1 MNQTEKTRLDRIEE
15 KIDKLADAVVSIARA
30 EEKIH
35 SLDEKVI
42 TIWSSMDDLHGKFD
56 SLEERLR
63 EVESVT
69 DDAKNKL
76 QFISTLF
83 WTIIAAAAAGIASA
97 YAWFGGG
104 SGQQ

>member
-83 WTIIAAAAAGIASA
+83 CESMYYIL
-97 YAWFGGG
+97 
-104 SGQQ
+104 Q

>member
-1 MNQTEKTRLDRIEE
+1 MNATEKTRLDRIEE

-42 TIWSSMDDLHGKFD
+42 TIWSSMDDLHSKFD
-56 SLEERLR
+56 ALEERLR
-63 EVESVT
+63 EVEVVT
-69 DDAKNKL
+69 DLAKSKL

-83 WTIIAAAAAGIASA
+83 WTVFGTIAAGLAGA

-104 SGQQ
+104 SGQ